1 MTKEE
6 IKETLIANKEILQ
19 KYKVR
24 SIALVDSSV
33 QAKEKENSDID
44 FLVEF
49 DTGVTLLDLVDLED
63 NLAVIL
69 GKSISIVS
77 KKVPNTYL
85 GAPYSRG
92 VETLVEGL

>member
-69 GKSISIVS
+69 GKKIGIVS
-77 KKVPNTYL
+77 KKVSSTYL
-85 GAPYSRG
+85 GSSYSMEA
-92 VETLVEGL
+92 ETLVEGL